1 MKFKEVKEPFQG
13 HRLAGQNDR
22 TKLNPKESFTILGM
36 SATMPEP
43 VLGLDGDR
51 VEEPL
56 QEPLISLCKNDLLGT
71 SLGIWW
77 LGLSASNAGA
87 RLPSLISELRSHMP
101 CCVTKKKKKE

>member
-1 MKFKEVKEPFQG
+1 
-13 HRLAGQNDR
+13 
-22 TKLNPKESFTILGM
+22 
-36 SATMPEP
+36 MPEP

-77 LGLSASNAGA
+77 LGFSASSAGGTTFI
-87 RLPSLISELRSHMP
+87 PNQ
-101 CCVTKKKKKE
+101 